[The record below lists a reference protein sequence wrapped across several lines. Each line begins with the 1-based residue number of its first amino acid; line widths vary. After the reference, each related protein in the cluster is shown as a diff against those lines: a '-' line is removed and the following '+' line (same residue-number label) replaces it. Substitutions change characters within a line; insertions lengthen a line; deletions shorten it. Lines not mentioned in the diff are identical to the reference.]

1 MRIIRII
8 INVCIPIFLL
18 MLFASILTTKPYL
31 MLSKGLYHSHER
43 IDFDHEYAVDRII
56 GYLNYQ
62 YDDLNFGSNEDDNE
76 VIMRDIE
83 ISHMVDVKNLYTT
96 LRIVA
101 ISAGAVAL
109 GLCIFLYYRNK
120 NQLYRTIKTLPIGP
134 IFFTM
139 FLGGY
144 FIIDFRTAFNTF
156 HEMFFTN
163 DDWLLRST
171 DVLILLLPLNFWLVS
186 ASIILVLF
194 ASTLGLMYWI
204 NEKTL
209 GKNA

>member
-1 MRIIRII
+1 
-8 INVCIPIFLL
+8 

-62 YDDLNFGSNEDDNE
+62 YDDLNFGSNEDGNE